1 MGNSYFWF
9 ETMYM
14 HVSQNSHSTHTHL
27 NMSSCFAKYLSK
39 SRAKKSHDLTFL
51 RIWNTSKYMVRND
64 GNLNSYFKQVKD
76 KTSGGAQQELYMKS
90 VSFLIAPPATIIKQ
104 WRILKAQLRSIRLLQ
119 MKTQTIFLS
128 SAVYKWNE
136 LLVFIE
142 VNEEQYSHSKW
153 SILLPIPIHFKCS
166 C

>member
-1 MGNSYFWF
+1 MGNSYFCF

-76 KTSGGAQQELYMKS
+76 KTSGGGAAGIVYEKCFVFNCPTCHYNKAMKNSKSS
-90 VSFLIAPPATIIKQ
+90 VEIYQAIANEDTNYFSFFCCI
-104 WRILKAQLRSIRLLQ
+104 Q
-119 MKTQTIFLS
+119 MKWTS
-128 SAVYKWNE
+128 SLHWSE
-136 LLVFIE
+136 WGTVFT
-142 VNEEQYSHSKW
+142 
-153 SILLPIPIHFKCS
+153 F
-166 C
+166 